1 MDLDRLLEPGRLFQG
16 ALVRTLLRDHGDV
29 RELEPGQLLGAFRI
43 VRELG
48 RGGMGI
54 VYVAARA
61 DGEYE
66 QEVAIK
72 WLPSGALDPA
82 HLDQF
87 RHERQILAQLRHPHI
102 ARLLDGGHD
111 EDGHLWFAM
120 ERVEGLPIDHHAA
133 TEKLSW
139 RERVAL
145 MLPVVDAVL
154 FAHGRLLVH
163 RDIKPNNVL
172 VDNDGRAKL
181 LDFGVA
187 ALLSETDART
197 AFTPGYASPEQRDG
211 ARPDVASDNWQ
222 LGRLLQAVMEAQPAP
237 KMPGDL
243 AAVIAKAM
251 EPSPMRRYL
260 TASALQA
267 DLQRVLDYKPVTAR
281 VPGFPHR
288 LSLMVQA
295 HPWVMLGS
303 TLAFTGFCVVVTGFM
318 LSLAH
323 QRDEAERARAVAVAV
338 NRFLNDGLLPGVDPL
353 QGGSNDITAT
363 QLITHAL
370 DTAEQRLQDLPEV
383 AGEVEASLGRSL
395 ANLGN
400 QQEAQAALDRAIV
413 HLTQARGPHHAS
425 VLAARLTRELFDLD
439 MSHMHSADARL
450 ASLREEAVRYLG
462 AKAPLVFDIDNQI
475 ARAAYLRE
483 DFARCETLYAAVA
496 STAANAAPAA
506 AADTYD
512 GLSQCEARRGHFTPA
527 LAHAREAQALRERF
541 YGRDHPSTLETG
553 LAIETALIGLGR
565 YDEAIVVLH
574 DLQSAL
580 GHRYGETHP
589 TTLNVTH
596 DLGFAMTCAGRAED
610 GATWLRRAA
619 DGRGRLLGRS
629 HAWFAMSEAVLAMAL
644 TRGGHFV
651 EAEEA
656 LATAESVLQAHPADN
671 PYAQA
676 ILRENQADLALAEG
690 HYSQAIE
697 HYDEAITAATPLYA
711 ADHPRRA
718 VLQLGRGIAQWRN
731 GHVEE
736 GRSAIEGA
744 FVVLGDHA
752 DCRADQIA
760 EARKMLAKTR

>member
-1 MDLDRLLEPGRLFQG
+1 VDLDRLLEPGRLLQG
-16 ALVRTLLRDHGDV
+16 ALVRTLLRDSGV
-29 RELEPGQLLGAFRI
+29 RELEAGELLGTFRI

-54 VYVAARA
+54 VYVAERA

-72 WLPSGALDPA
+72 WLPGGALDPA
-82 HLDQF
+82 HREQF

-133 TEKLSW
+133 TEQLSW
-139 RERVAL
+139 RERVRL
-145 MLPVVDAVL
+145 VLPVIDAVL

-163 RDIKPNNVL
+163 RDIKPSNVL

-187 ALLSETDART
+187 ALLSETDAQA

-211 ARPDVASDNWQ
+211 ARPDVASDIWQ
-222 LGRLLQAVMEAQPAP
+222 LGRLLQAVMDAAPAATL
-237 KMPGDL
+237 PGDL

-267 DLQRVLDYKPVTAR
+267 DLQRVLDYKPVAAR
-281 VPGFPHR
+281 PPGFAHR
-288 LSLMVQA
+288 LHLLVQR
-295 HPWVMLGS
+295 HPWVTLAS
-303 TLAFTGFCVVVTGFM
+303 TLACAGFIAVVSGFM

-338 NRFLNDGLLPGVDPL
+338 NSFLNEGLLPGVDPL
-353 QGGSNDITAT
+353 QGGSSDITAA

-370 DTAEQRLQDLPEV
+370 DMAEQRLQGTPEV

-395 ANLGN
+395 ANLGK
-400 QQEAQAALDRAIV
+400 QEQALQALDRAIV
-413 HLTQARGPHHAS
+413 HLTQARGPHDAS
-425 VLAARLTRELFDLD
+425 VLEVRLTREQFDLD
-439 MSHMHSADARL
+439 MSHIRSADPRL
-450 ASLREEAVRYLG
+450 ASLREEILHYLG
-462 AKAPLVFDIDNQI
+462 PHASLLHDVDNQM
-475 ARAAYLRE
+475 ARSAFLRE
-483 DFARCETLYAAVA
+483 DFARCESLYSAIATTISGAKPVA
-496 STAANAAPAA
+496 LAE
-506 AADTYD
+506 TYD
-512 GLSQCEARRGHFTPA
+512 GLSQCEARRGHFTSA
-527 LAHAREAQALRERF
+527 LEHARNAQALRERV
-541 YGRDHPSTLETG
+541 YGRDHPGTLETG
-553 LAIETALIGLGR
+553 LAVETALIGLGR

-589 TTLNVTH
+589 TTLTATH
-596 DLGFAMTCAGRAED
+596 DLGFAMTCAGRAQD
-610 GATWLRRAA
+610 GATWLRRAVE
-619 DGRGRLLGRS
+619 GRVTLLGPH
-629 HAWFAMSEAVLAMAL
+629 HAWVAMSQAVLAMAL
-644 TRGGHFV
+644 TRSGHFA
-651 EAEEA
+651 EAQAA
-656 LATAESVLQAHPADN
+656 LTSAESILRSHPADN

-676 ILRENQADLALAEG
+676 ILLENQADLALAEG
-690 HYSQAIE
+690 HFAQAVE
-697 HYDEAITAATPLYA
+697 RYDAAIIAATPLYA

-718 VLQLGRGIAQWRN
+718 VLQLGRGLALWHAGRAD
-731 GHVEE
+731 E
-736 GRSAIEGA
+736 GRAAIDSALG
-744 FVVLGDHA
+744 VLGDHA

-760 EARKMLAKTR
+760 DARKLLARTR